1 MFSVL
6 ERCIVKSKYKS
17 PEQIAGTF
25 WAVHKRSKSGI
36 AHLVE
41 PEILVMSG
49 AYQNINAHNPMFYVS
64 CCGRRF
70 AFWDI
75 NSAGASGITSPRC
88 KRCMASKEKEQLK

>member
-1 MFSVL
+1 
-6 ERCIVKSKYKS
+6 VKSA
-17 PEQIAGTF
+17 EQAARTF

-41 PEILVMSG
+41 PERLVMSG

-75 NSAGASGITSPRC
+75 NSAGLSGITSPRC
-88 KRCMASKEKEQLK
+88 KLCMDSIEKEQSK